1 MYQYINHQIVD
12 AKSLGTS
19 ALQHVKGADVTVLSL
34 FCKTHVHLYDPVL
47 TLDILLTQH

>member
-34 FCKTHVHLYDPVL
+34 FCKTHVHPYDPVL